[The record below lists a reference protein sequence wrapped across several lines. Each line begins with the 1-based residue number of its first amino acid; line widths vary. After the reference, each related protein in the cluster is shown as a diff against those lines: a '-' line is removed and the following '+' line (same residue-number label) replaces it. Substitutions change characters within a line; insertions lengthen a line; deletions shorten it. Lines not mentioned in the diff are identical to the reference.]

1 MKPVLA
7 HLPPRR
13 RTILFGPTVLG
24 AFLVLGLTLA
34 LTTHDPYFTLVL
46 GLPGSV
52 AAAWALLG
60 WPELPPRKG
69 GRPLLSAKAKP
80 WLFFVLAPLFV
91 AVLYFVLGVPLT
103 KVGLPVKWIAVL
115 TLLLAI
121 PLGCALAYWLV
132 GFPKGL
138 HRVRE
143 TYDRIPP
150 DRRPWLFY
158 PLSVVFFV
166 VLYIGVGV
174 LTTGA
179 LDKVDVDR
187 TLLLNLQPLI
197 LLPLCLL
204 LSCLLAYLLV
214 GFPRPTRTPKDVMQ
228 KVTGKT
234 RPRLFLATFLLAGIP
249 FTVVIGTL
257 LNAVARTSSNNRAF
271 LPGEVIL
278 PLAVVLGYALSLGVA
293 ALAWG
298 TPRSW
303 RRYDDYEPGVHP
315 KARPFVILGSGLAV
329 LVAVTVAFGLAG
341 LELFYG
347 LLVGGILGTLLALQL
362 AGLLPRILARRR
374 ESTFLPSLPDRVKPL
389 VLFPTW
395 LLLSALLF
403 ATLTFAF
410 PDYVAW
416 NFVGSV
422 LLGLAVALF
431 LVEQSLLATLLEE
444 RRKERERRRAWKEHR
459 KQTLREATEGPKDA

>member
-13 RTILFGPTVLG
+13 RTLLFVPAILG
-24 AFLVLGLTLA
+24 AFLVLGLILA

-60 WPELPPRKG
+60 WPEMPHRKG
-69 GRPLLSAKAKP
+69 GKPILSAKAKP

-91 AVLYFVLGVPLT
+91 ALLYFVLGVPLT
-103 KVGLPVKWIAVL
+103 KVGLPVKWVAVL
-115 TLLLAI
+115 SLVLALG
-121 PLGCALAYWLV
+121 LGCALAYWLV
-132 GFPKGL
+132 GFPRGVV
-138 HRVRE
+138 RARE
-143 TYDRIPP
+143 TYERIPP
-150 DRRPWLFY
+150 ERRPWLFY
-158 PLSVVFFV
+158 PLSVAFFLL
-166 VLYIGVGV
+166 LYLSLGV

-214 GFPRPTRTPKDVMQ
+214 GFPRPTRTPKDLMQ
-228 KVTGKT
+228 KVTGKS
-234 RPRLFLATFLLAGIP
+234 RPRLFFATFLLAGIP
-249 FTVVIGTL
+249 FTVVLGTL
-257 LNAVARTSSNNRAF
+257 LNAVARTSSNSRAF
-271 LPGEVIL
+271 LPSEVIL

-293 ALAWG
+293 ALWWG

-315 KARPFVILGSGLAV
+315 KARPFVNLGAGLAM
-329 LVAVTVAFGLAG
+329 LLLVTVAFGLAG
-341 LELFYG
+341 LEIFYG
-347 LLVGGILGTLLALQL
+347 LLVGGILGTLLTLQL
-362 AGLLPRILARRR
+362 WGVLPRILARRR
-374 ESTFLPSLPDRVKPL
+374 ESTLLPSLPDRVKPL

-395 LLLSALLF
+395 LLLTALLF

-410 PDYVAW
+410 PEHVAW
-416 NFVGSV
+416 NFVGSL

-444 RRKERERRRAWKEHR
+444 RRKERERRRAWKERR
-459 KQTLREATEGPKDA
+459 KQTLREADSKDA